1 MSKKRN
7 RVVNQKLQT
16 AVGDVVHYLI
26 EDEWKNF
33 NGEPD
38 HIWYSI
44 RTLRDWLGWDKFED
58 EDEETDALEEEYA
71 FQQERTKASQSSTA
85 A

>member
-1 MSKKRN
+1 MSKVRN
-7 RVVNQKLQT
+7 RIASSDVQG
-16 AVGDVVHYLI
+16 AVEDVVRHLI

-38 HIWYSI
+38 HIWHSV
-44 RTLRDWLGWDKFED
+44 RMLRDWLGWDKFED
-58 EDEETDALEEEYA
+58 EDEETTAREYEYEVRLGKIEP
-71 FQQERTKASQSSTA
+71 FTA

>member
-1 MSKKRN
+1 MSKVRN
-7 RVVNQKLQT
+7 RIASSDVQG
-16 AVGDVVHYLI
+16 AVEDVVRHLI

-38 HIWYSI
+38 HIWHSI
-44 RTLRDWLGWDKFED
+44 RTLRDWLGWAKFENEDKEMTTREYDYQAQLD
-58 EDEETDALEEEYA
+58 EIFEP
-71 FQQERTKASQSSTA
+71 FTA